1 MPRTIVVA
9 GNWKMNSDRAAAAKL
24 AAEIASV
31 RGSQPAANKGF
42 EVACIPPFPYLPVV
56 GQALANSGV
65 RLGAQDISPEGNGAF
80 TGDVSG
86 SMLIDCGCHYVI
98 IGHSERREY
107 HGEGE
112 PLLGRKIARAR
123 GVGLTPIICVGEP
136 LQVRQRG
143 SQDGFVREQV
153 LGLFAELA
161 KETPVWDGFV
171 VAYEPI
177 WAIGTGEVATP
188 GQAQAMCAMIRRV
201 MTELHAPWAERPVL
215 YGGSVKADNAAELI
229 VEPDVDGFL
238 VGGASLKAADFS
250 EIIRKSGEFAAANA

>member
-9 GNWKMNSDRAAAAKL
+9 GNWKMNSDRASAAAL
-24 AAEIASV
+24 AGEIATV
-31 RGSQPAANKGF
+31 RRSAPPADKGF
-42 EVACIPPFPYLPVV
+42 EVACIPPFPYLHTVHA
-56 GQALANSGV
+56 ALADSGV
-65 RLGAQDISPEGNGAF
+65 RLGAQDIAPEGNGAY

-86 SMLIDCGCHYVI
+86 KMLADCGCHYVI
-98 IGHSERREY
+98 VGHSERREY

-112 PLLGRKIARAR
+112 PLLCRKVARAR
-123 GVGLTPIICVGEP
+123 EAGLTPIICVGEP

-143 SQDGFVREQV
+143 SQESFVKEQV
-153 LGLFAELA
+153 LGLFTDLA
-161 KETPVWDGFV
+161 AETPVWTGFV

-188 GQAQAMCAMIRRV
+188 AQAQAMCKMIRGV
-201 MTELHAPWAERPVL
+201 LAGLHAPWAERPVL

-238 VGGASLKAADFS
+238 VGGASLKGPDFS
-250 EIIRKSGEFAAANA
+250 EIIRKSAAHHGG